1 MSESNRKV
9 TCMIRDAQVED
20 AETIL
25 GLENSVF
32 SEREYFIG
40 LPEELEKTPIQKQ
53 RQWIQ
58 NILENE
64 KETLIVAEEKGVV
77 VGWIVFKSQKKK
89 RLSHTGSITMLVS
102 KNFRGMGIG
111 EILLKALLAW
121 AEKNPSV
128 EKVSLG
134 VFSNNHR
141 AISLYKKMGFLEE
154 GRKIKEFKLSE
165 HEYIDDILM
174 CKFV

>member
-1 MSESNRKV
+1 MSESSRKV

-25 GLENSVF
+25 DLEKSVF
-32 SEREYFIG
+32 SEREYFIA

-53 RQWIQ
+53 RQWIR

-64 KETLIVAEEKGVV
+64 KETLIVAKEKGVV
-77 VGWIVFKSQKKK
+77 VGWIVFKSQEKK

-111 EILLKALLAW
+111 EILLKALLSW
-121 AEKNPSV
+121 AEKNPFV

>member
-9 TCMIRDAQVED
+9 TCMIRDVQVED

-25 GLENSVF
+25 DLENSVF
-32 SEREYFIG
+32 SEREYFIA

-64 KETLIVAEEKGVV
+64 KETLIVAEAGGVV

-111 EILLKALLAW
+111 EILLKALLDW
-121 AEKNPSV
+121 AEKNPFI